1 MKKENPVS
9 QTATSEET
17 VAEAYLSLLSSR
29 GIDYIFGNAG
39 TDFPP
44 IIEAYSKAKTGNQ
57 KYPTP
62 VLAPHENVAIAM
74 AHGYYM
80 ATGKMQAVMVHVGLG
95 TANAMNGIINA
106 ARQNVPVLFTAG
118 RTPIVEWGMLGGRN
132 NYINWAQEMFDQG
145 AMVREFVKWDYE
157 LRQPVQLETVVD
169 RAIALAQSD
178 PKGPVYITLPREV
191 LASGM
196 NGYKVD
202 GFASIAPAATP
213 HGDPAALKQAAQ
225 YLAQAK
231 KPVLIT
237 SNVGRDQ
244 ASYRAL
250 ADFATR
256 QNVPVVQYRPRYLC
270 LADDHPMHCG
280 YDPNP
285 FLKDADLVIVA
296 DSDVPWLPEQIDLI
310 PQCKVVHIGLDPLFA
325 RYPIRGFQA
334 DLAITGDLA
343 ASLDTLAGAG
353 TAEAALKTRGERVR
367 EFQKKP
373 SWKPAPD
380 DLKTPAIMTPKWVS
394 TCLQQA
400 KSDDTIV
407 INEYPLVLEQVTFSK
422 PGTYFSHSPA
432 GGLGWGMG
440 AALGFKLAKPDATLV
455 VCVGDG
461 TYMFGNPTPTHFVS
475 RAMDLPFLT
484 VVFNNARWAAVHRAT
499 LSMYPHGHA
508 AKDNQPTFSC
518 LEPSPDYEKLVEAS
532 GGYGERVSDPTE
544 LPAALKRALHA
555 VQVEKRQAVL
565 NVICEPV
572 YVRTS

>member
-1 MKKENPVS
+1 MS
-9 QTATSEET
+9 QTAAAEES

-44 IIEAYSKAKTGNQ
+44 IIEAYSKSKTGNAT
-57 KYPTP
+57 YPQP
-62 VLAPHENVAIAM
+62 VLVPHENVAIAM

-80 ATGKMQAVMVHVGLG
+80 ATGRMQAVMVHVGLG

-118 RTPIVEWGMLGGRN
+118 RTPIVERGMPGGRN

-157 LRQPVQLETVVD
+157 LRQPVQLQTVVD

-178 PKGPVYITLPREV
+178 PKGPVYLTLPREV

-196 NGYKVD
+196 NGYKVE
-202 GFASIAPAATP
+202 GFPSIAPAATP

-225 YLAQAK
+225 YLAQAAR
-231 KPVLIT
+231 PVLIT
-237 SNVGRDQ
+237 SNIGREP

-250 ADFATR
+250 SDFATR

-285 FLKDADLVIVA
+285 LLKEADLVIVA
-296 DSDVPWLPEQIDLI
+296 DSDVPWLPEQVDL
-310 PQCKVVHIGLDPLFA
+310 PAACKVVHIGLDPLFA

-334 DLAITGDLA
+334 DLAIAGDPAAALDALA
-343 ASLDTLAGAG
+343 AAA
-353 TAEAALKTRGERVR
+353 TAAALLAARGERVR
-367 EFQKKP
+367 AFQSKP
-373 SWKPAPD
+373 SWKPVPD

-400 KSDDTIV
+400 KDDDTIV
-407 INEYPLVLEQVTFSK
+407 INEYPLVLEQVSFAR

-432 GGLGWGMG
+432 GGLGWSMG
-440 AALGFKLAKPDATLV
+440 AALGFKLGQPDATIV
-455 VCVGDG
+455 ACVGDG
-461 TYMFGNPTPTHFVS
+461 TYMFGNPTPTHFVG

-484 VVFNNARWAAVHRAT
+484 IVFNNARWAAVHRAT

-508 AKDNQPTFSC
+508 AKDNQPAFSC

-532 GGYGERVSDPTE
+532 GGYGERVSDPAE
-544 LPAALKRALHA
+544 LPAALRRALRA
-555 VQVEKRQAVL
+555 VRVERRQAVL

>member
-1 MKKENPVS
+1 MKKETLVS
-9 QTATSEET
+9 QTAISEET

-44 IIEAYSKAKTGNQ
+44 IIEAYSKAKTGNAS
-57 KYPTP
+57 YPIP
-62 VLAPHENVAIAM
+62 VLVPHENVAIAM

-80 ATGKMQAVMVHVGLG
+80 ATGRMQAVMVHVGLG

-169 RAIALAQSD
+169 RAIALAQTD
-178 PKGPVYITLPREV
+178 PKGPVYLTLPREV
-191 LASGM
+191 LALGM
-196 NGYKVD
+196 NGHKVESI
-202 GFASIAPAATP
+202 GSIAPASTP
-213 HGDPAALKQAAQ
+213 HGDPKVLQQAAQ
-225 YLAQAK
+225 WLAQAR

-237 SNVGRDQ
+237 SNVGRDA
-244 ASYRAL
+244 ASYLAL

-256 QNVPVVQYRPRYLC
+256 QKVPVVQYRPRYLC
-270 LADDHPMHCG
+270 LADDHPMYCG

-285 FLKDADLVIVA
+285 LLKDADLVIVA
-296 DSDVPWLPEQIDLI
+296 DSDVPWLPDQINL
-310 PQCKVVHIGLDPLFA
+310 PQGCKVVHIGMDPLFA

-343 ASLDTLAGAG
+343 ASLNTLAGAL
-353 TAEAALKTRGERVR
+353 TAERSLADRADRVR
-367 EFQKKP
+367 EFQKKS
-373 SWKPAPD
+373 SWKPVAD
-380 DLKTPAIMTPKWVS
+380 DLKTPAIMTPKWIS
-394 TCLQQA
+394 TCLEQA
-400 KSDDTIV
+400 KSDDTVV
-407 INEYPLVLEQVTFSK
+407 INEYPLVLEQVSFSK
-422 PGTYFSHSPA
+422 PDTYFSHSPA
-432 GGLGWGMG
+432 GGLGWSMG
-440 AALGFKLAKPDATLV
+440 AALGYKLAKPDATIV

-475 RAMDLPFLT
+475 RAMALPFLT
-484 VVFNNARWAAVHRAT
+484 IVFNNARWAAVHRAT

-532 GGYGERVSDPTE
+532 GGYGERVDDPAE

-565 NVICEPV
+565 NVICEAI

>member
-1 MKKENPVS
+1 MSDN
-9 QTATSEET
+9 ATTDET
-17 VAEAYLSLLSSR
+17 VAEAYLSLLASR

-44 IIEAYSKAKTGNQ
+44 IIEAYSKAKTGNACF
-57 KYPTP
+57 PTP

-80 ATGKMQAVMVHVGLG
+80 ATGRMQAVMVHVGLG

-118 RTPIVEWGMLGGRN
+118 RTPIVEEGMLGGRN
-132 NYINWAQEMFDQG
+132 NYINWAQEMFDQA

-157 LRQPVQLETVVD
+157 LRQPVQLQTVVD
-169 RAIALAQSD
+169 RAIALAQTD
-178 PKGPVYITLPREV
+178 PKGPVYLTLPREV

-202 GFASIAPAATP
+202 GVQGIAAAASP
-213 HGDPAALKQAAQ
+213 HGDPAALAQAAQ
-225 YLAQAK
+225 WLSQAER
-231 KPVLIT
+231 PLLIT

-244 ASYRAL
+244 GSFAAL
-250 ADFATR
+250 DAFARR

-270 LADDHPMHCG
+270 LASDHPMHCG
-280 YDPNP
+280 YDPNAL
-285 FLKDADLVIVA
+285 LKDADFVLVA
-296 DSDVPWLPEQIDLI
+296 DSDVPWLPEQVDL
-310 PQCKVVHIGLDPLFA
+310 PAGCKVVHVGLDPLFA

-334 DLAITGDLA
+334 DLAVTGDL
-343 ASLDTLAGAG
+343 
-353 TAEAALKTRGERVR
+353 EAALNSLAAASSSAALLRKRAERVGS
-367 EFQKKP
+367 FQSKP
-373 SWKPAPD
+373 TWKPKPD

-394 TCLQQA
+394 TCIEQA
-400 KSDDTIV
+400 KSADTVV
-407 INEYPLVLEQVTFSK
+407 INEYPLLLEQVSFSQ

-432 GGLGWGMG
+432 GGLGWSMG
-440 AALGFKLAKPDATLV
+440 AALGFRLAKPDSTII

-475 RAMDLPFLT
+475 RAMDLPFLC

-508 AKDNQPTFSC
+508 AKDNQPSFSC

-532 GGYGERVSDPTE
+532 GGYGERVDDPAE
-544 LPAALKRALHA
+544 LPAALERALHA

-565 NVICEPV
+565 NVICEAV

>member
-1 MKKENPVS
+1 MS
-9 QTATSEET
+9 QTEET
-17 VAEAYLSLLSSR
+17 VAEAYLALLASR

-44 IIEAYSKAKTGNQ
+44 IIEAYSKAKTGNARF
-57 KYPTP
+57 PTP

-80 ATGKMQAVMVHVGLG
+80 ATGRMQAVMVHVGLG

-118 RTPIVEWGMLGGRN
+118 RTPIVEWGLPGGRN

-178 PKGPVYITLPREV
+178 PKGPVYLTLPREV

-196 NGYKVD
+196 NGYKVEN
-202 GFASIAPAATP
+202 GASIVPAATP
-213 HGDPAALKQAAQ
+213 HGDPAVLKQAVQ
-225 YLAQAK
+225 WLAQAK
-231 KPVLIT
+231 RPVLIT
-237 SNVGRDQ
+237 SNAGREA
-244 ASYRAL
+244 ASFAAL
-250 ADFATR
+250 SSFAAA
-256 QNVPVVQYRPRYLC
+256 QKVPVVQYRPRYLC
-270 LADDHPMHCG
+270 LADDHAMHCG

-296 DSDVPWLPEQIDLI
+296 DSDVPWMPEQVDL
-310 PQCKVVHIGLDPLFA
+310 PAGCKVVHLGLDPLFA

-334 DLAITGDLA
+334 DLAIVGDLA
-343 ASLDTLAGAG
+343 AALDGLRGAAAAPALLAQRAG
-353 TAEAALKTRGERVR
+353 RVADFQRRPAWKATAE
-367 EFQKKP
+367 
-373 SWKPAPD
+373 
-380 DLKTPAIMTPKWVS
+380 DLKTPGIMTPKWVS
-394 TCLQQA
+394 TCIEQA
-400 KSDDTIV
+400 KGADTVV
-407 INEYPLVLEQVTFSK
+407 INEYPLVLEQVSFSR

-432 GGLGWGMG
+432 GGLGWSMG
-440 AALGFKLAKPDATLV
+440 AALGFRLAKPDSTV
-455 VCVGDG
+455 IVCVGDG

-475 RAMDLPFLT
+475 RAMELPFLT

-508 AKDNQPTFSC
+508 ARDNQPAFSC

-532 GGYGERVSDPTE
+532 GGYGERVDDPAE

-555 VQVEKRQAVL
+555 VEVEKRQAVL

>member
-9 QTATSEET
+9 QSEET
-17 VAEAYLSLLSSR
+17 VAEAYLSLLATR

-178 PKGPVYITLPREV
+178 PKGPVYLTLPREV

-196 NGYKVD
+196 NGYKLDVN
-202 GFASIAPAATP
+202 ASIAPVTTP
-213 HGDPAALKQAAQ
+213 HGDPAALNQAAQ
-225 YLAQAK
+225 YLAQARR
-231 KPVLIT
+231 PVIIT
-237 SNVGRDQ
+237 SNIGRELD
-244 ASYRAL
+244 SFTAL
-250 ADFATR
+250 SSFATR

-296 DSDVPWLPEQIDLI
+296 DSDVPWLPEQIDL
-310 PQCKVVHIGLDPLFA
+310 PVNCKVVHIGLDPLFA

-334 DLAITGDLA
+334 DLAIMGDLA
-343 ASLDTLAGAG
+343 AALGTLAAAT
-353 TAEAALKTRGERVR
+353 TASALLQERGNRVR

-373 SWKPAPD
+373 SWKAVPD

-394 TCLQQA
+394 TCLQRA

-407 INEYPLVLEQVTFSK
+407 INEYPLVLEQVTFAK

-432 GGLGWGMG
+432 GGLGWSMG
-440 AALGFKLAKPDATLV
+440 AALGYKLAKPDATVV

-475 RAMDLPFLT
+475 RAMELPFLT
-484 VVFNNARWAAVHRAT
+484 IVFNNARWAAVHRAT

-532 GGYGERVSDPTE
+532 GGYGERVSDPAE
-544 LPAALKRALHA
+544 LPAALERALHA